1 MRVTLLTAAALA
13 AIAPRPAA
21 DVPAPKPSLAEPAI
35 SPDGR
40 EIAFVSGGDVW
51 TVPAAGG
58 TAQLLVSHPANES
71 RPFWS
76 PDGKAI
82 AFVSTR
88 TGNGDVYVLTLAG
101 GELRRVTWDDAFDQL
116 DGWSRDGEWLYF
128 SSIARDIAGMNDVHR
143 VRATGGTPMP
153 VAADRYASEY
163 WAAPSPDGSALAITA
178 RGIASGQWWRKGHSH
193 LDESEIA
200 VVRFA
205 ADGTPSYTTV
215 EPVGA
220 KHGWPM
226 WSPDGGSLFYMS
238 DRGGAENLWTKPVR
252 GGEGRKLTSFT
263 NGRVL
268 WPTISRDGKTI
279 AFERDFGVWTLD
291 VASGAAK
298 AVPVVLRGAP
308 AGPGVERTT
317 LTTGFT
323 ELALAPDGKK
333 IAVVGRGEL
342 FAGASRDGGDA
353 ARVTTTA
360 AAEGMATWAPDS
372 RRIAYASDR
381 DGRSDLYVHDFA
393 ARTETRLTTG
403 GTTNAAPVWSPD
415 GKSIAYVRD
424 GRELRVLEV
433 AGGNDRQVARGFF
446 GLPPFIGPGD
456 VTWSPDGRWIA
467 YVTQSN
473 ASRFD
478 NVFVVPAAGGEARQV
493 TWLSNASAGPV
504 VWSADGT
511 YLLVGTGQRTEQRQ
525 LVRVDLVPR
534 TPRFRE
540 DQFRD
545 LFNQETPRPVPGQPA
560 RPATQPAPSQ
570 DRARPDST
578 RADDPDSARRDP
590 GAAPAKPRRTEIVLE
605 GIRTRLTFLPVGID
619 VFAPQVSPDGKTLLF
634 TSNVAGQTNL
644 HTFSLD
650 ELAREEPVA
659 RQLTSTPGN
668 KGSAR
673 WSPDGKEVY
682 FLDNGRPSAIT
693 VESRVV
699 RPVGLTAEMDAD
711 FATEK
716 REVLGQAWRWL
727 RDNFFDEKMNG
738 VDWNASWA
746 EYSARV
752 EGARTREEVQR
763 LLNLMI
769 GDLNASHTGAQRAP
783 VAQPHVG
790 KLGLRFDRA
799 EYERSGRLR
808 VSEVLPLSPAAV
820 GGVKVGE
827 FLVSVEGSPTGRTTN
842 LDSLLAYRVNR
853 RTSLG
858 VAPSAGG
865 TARDVAV
872 RPVNGPTERVLL
884 YRAWVESRREHVAK
898 ASGGRLG
905 YVHIPDMSA
914 QSLEQLYRDLD
925 AENYGKEGVV
935 VDVRNNNGGFVN
947 VYAIDVLARKPY
959 LRMETRGM
967 QAVPARTALGQRAL
981 EKPTVLVTNQHSL
994 SDAEDFTEGY
1004 RALGLGKVVGEPT
1017 SGWIIF
1023 TSNVPTLDGT
1033 VVRLPS
1039 TRIYGADGKDM
1050 EMNPRPVDVMVR
1062 RAMGEYYAGKDTQ
1075 LDEAVKQL
1083 LGQLGRAPSRADGGG

>member
-1 MRVTLLTAAALA
+1 MRILLLATAALA
-13 AIAPRPAA
+13 AAAPHTAAELPAPRA
-21 DVPAPKPSLAEPAI
+21 SLAEPAI

-40 EIAFVSGGDVW
+40 EIAFVSGGEIW

-71 RPFWS
+71 RPLWS

-88 TGNGDVYVLTLAG
+88 TGNGDVYVLTLADG
-101 GELRRVTWDDAFDQL
+101 ALRRVTWDDALDQL

-128 SSIARDIAGMNDVHR
+128 SSSARDVAGMNDVYR

-163 WAAPSPDGSALAITA
+163 WAAPSPDGNAVAITA
-178 RGIASGQWWRKGHSH
+178 RGVASGQWWRKGHSH

-226 WSPDGGSLFYMS
+226 WSADGAALFYMS

-268 WPTISRDGKTI
+268 WPTITRDGRTI
-279 AFERDFGVWTLD
+279 AFERDFGIWTLD
-291 VASGAAK
+291 VASGQARQ
-298 AVPVVLRGAP
+298 VPVVLRGAT
-308 AGPGVERTT
+308 AGPGVERVTMT
-317 LTTGFT
+317 SGFT
-323 ELALAPDGKK
+323 DLALAPDGKK
-333 IAVVGRGEL
+333 IAVAARGEL

-353 ARVTTTA
+353 ARVTATP
-360 AAEGMATWAPDS
+360 AAEGMMSWAPDS
-372 RRIAYASDR
+372 RRLLYVSER
-381 DGRSDLYVHDFA
+381 DGRADIYLHDFA
-393 ARTETRLTTG
+393 TRTERRLTTG
-403 GTTNAAPVWSPD
+403 GTTNVAPVWSPD
-415 GKSIAYVRD
+415 GASVAYLRD
-424 GRELRVLEV
+424 GRELRVLTL
-433 AGGNDRQVARGFF
+433 ATGHDRQVARGFF
-446 GLPPFIGPGD
+446 APPPFIGTGD
-456 VTWSPDGRWIA
+456 VAWSPDGRWIA
-467 YVTQSN
+467 YVSPTN
-473 ASRFD
+473 GARFD

-493 TWLSNASAGPV
+493 TWLANASAGPV
-504 VWSADGT
+504 VWAPDGS

-540 DQFRD
+540 DQFRS
-545 LFNQETPRPVPGQPA
+545 LFEQETPRTVPGQPA
-560 RPATQPAPSQ
+560 RPTTQPAQPTQ
-570 DRARPDST
+570 PAAPRNGA
-578 RADDPDSARRDP
+578 ADSARRDS
-590 GAAPAKPRRTEIVLE
+590 AAPAPRGKRTEIAFD
-605 GIRTRLTFLPVGID
+605 GIRTRLAFLPVGLD
-619 VFAPQVSPDGKTLLF
+619 VFSPQISPDGKTLLF
-634 TSNVAGQTNL
+634 TSNVAGQANL
-644 HTFSLD
+644 YTFSLD

-673 WSPDGKEVY
+673 WSPDGKEVF
-682 FLDNGRPSAIT
+682 FLDNGRPSVIT
-693 VESRVV
+693 VESRQARAV
-699 RPVGLTAEMDAD
+699 PLTAEMDVD

-727 RDNFFDEKMNG
+727 RDNFYDDRMNG
-738 VDWNASWA
+738 VDWNASYA
-746 EYSARV
+746 EFAARV

-769 GDLNASHTGAQRAP
+769 GDLNASHTGAQRQP
-783 VAQPHVG
+783 PAQPHVG
-790 KLGLRFDRA
+790 RLGLRFDRV

-808 VSEVLPLSPAAV
+808 VSEVIPLSPAAV
-820 GGVKVGE
+820 AGIREGE
-827 FLVSVEGSPTGRTTN
+827 WVTSVEGAPIGRTTN
-842 LDSLLAYRVNR
+842 LDSLLAWRVNR
-853 RTSLG
+853 RTALG
-858 VAPSAGG
+858 VAASAGG
-865 TARDVAV
+865 AAREVAV
-872 RPVNGPTERVLL
+872 RPVNAGTEKALL
-884 YRAWVESRREHVAK
+884 YRAWVESRRAHVAK

-914 QSLEQLYRDLD
+914 QSLEQLHRDLD

-967 QAVPARTALGQRAL
+967 EAVPARTALGQRAL

-1004 RALGLGKVVGEPT
+1004 RTLGLGKVVGEPT
-1017 SGWIIF
+1017 AGWIVF

-1033 VVRLPS
+1033 VIRLPS

-1050 EMNPRPVDVMVR
+1050 EMNPRPVDVPVR
-1062 RAMGEYYAGKDTQ
+1062 RAMGEWYAGKDTQ

-1083 LGQLGRAPSRADGGG
+1083 LGQLGGAATRADGGR